1 MICLRFC
8 SFGPNGTEV
17 RGLVFWP
24 DLSFETDKGII
35 LNLTSV
41 GMESRLEK
49 NKNIALSRFEI

>member
-1 MICLRFC
+1 MFKKGHLKC
-8 SFGPNGTEV
+8 FG
-17 RGLVFWP
+17 L